1 MAEKEKAAIKT
12 AQQKHYKD
20 NDIQRNTQ
28 ENGGILPSLSINKIV
43 GEFDDTSQSDTNRK
57 IVRASDL
64 LSRGTQEIPMLFA
77 PVFPRKGV
85 ALFAGTSDAGKSML
99 LRNMAIA
106 VVTGRDFLGWRFK
119 GVHRSCI
126 FVATED
132 DEEATSYLLG
142 KHEKTYGDA
151 IADLHSLRFIFNSEN
166 IISELDNELSIEPA
180 DLVIVD
186 AYSDVF
192 DGKEQNNAA
201 QTRTFI
207 NKFKMLAGKHDCL
220 FLFLHHTGKRTEDL
234 APSKNNF
241 VGSQSLEAS
250 VRLGIELR
258 TDRGNPDLRH
268 LCIVK
273 GNYLGRQFKQ
283 SSFVLKMD
291 ENFTFADTG
300 DRVPFDELAL
310 QPMKKGQPSGKRPGD
325 YTKEQ
330 HLSFLREVALSP
342 ASKNKLSSA
351 AEKHFSISDRPARD
365 FIEYYIKEGLLKE
378 VDGKTYPEY
387 QICEGNLP
395 F

>member
-1 MAEKEKAAIKT
+1 M
-12 AQQKHYKD
+12 
-20 NDIQRNTQ
+20 
-28 ENGGILPSLSINKIV
+28 
-43 GEFDDTSQSDTNRK
+43 
-57 IVRASDL
+57 RASDL

-77 PVFPRKGV
+77 PVFPRRGV
-85 ALFAGTSDAGKSML
+85 ALLAGTSDAGKSML

-106 VVTGRDFLGWRFK
+106 VVTGRDFLGWKFK

-132 DEEATSYLLG
+132 DEDATSYLLG
-142 KHEKTYGDA
+142 KHEQTYGDSP
-151 IADLHSLRFIFNSEN
+151 ADLSRLRFLFDSES
-166 IISELDNELSIEPA
+166 IVSELDSELSIEPA

-192 DGKEQNNAA
+192 DGKQQNDAA
-201 QTRTFI
+201 QTRAFI
-207 NKFKMLAGKHDCL
+207 NKFKVLASKHDCL
-220 FLFLHHTGKRTEDL
+220 ILFLHHTGKRTEDL

-258 TDRGNPDLRH
+258 SDRNNPDLRH
-268 LCIVK
+268 FCIVK
-273 GNYLGRQFKQ
+273 GNYLGSQYKQ

-291 ENFTFADTG
+291 ENFTFAETG

-330 HLSFLREVALSP
+330 HLSFLREAAICP
-342 ASKNKLSSA
+342 ASKRKLSSA
-351 AEKHFSISDRPARD
+351 ARGYFSISDQPARD
-365 FIEYYIKEGLLKE
+365 FIGYYIKEGFLKSVE
-378 VDGKTYPEY
+378 GKTYTEY
-387 QICEGNLP
+387 QINEGELP

>member
-1 MAEKEKAAIKT
+1 MRYNLKEEP
-12 AQQKHYKD
+12 
-20 NDIQRNTQ
+20 Q
-28 ENGGILPSLSINKIV
+28 ENAEVINRITR
-43 GEFDDTSQSDTNRK
+43 EFDERAQDDADRK

-64 LSRGTQEIPMLFA
+64 LKRKVQEIPMLFA

-99 LRNMAIA
+99 LRNMAISVA
-106 VVTGRDFLGWRFK
+106 TGRDFLGWKFK

-132 DEEATSYLLG
+132 DEDATSYLLG
-142 KHEKTYGDA
+142 KHEERYGDA
-151 IADLHSLRFIFNSEN
+151 ADDLEKLRFLFDSEN
-166 IISELDNELSIEPA
+166 IVSELDKELTLEPA
-180 DLVIVD
+180 DLVIID
-186 AYSDVF
+186 AYSDIF

-207 NKFKMLAGKHDCL
+207 NKFKNLAGKHDCL

-241 VGSQSLEAS
+241 LGSQSLEAS

-258 TDRGNPDLRH
+258 ADRSNSDLRH
-268 LCIVK
+268 FCIVK
-273 GNYLGRQFKQ
+273 GNYLGSQYKQ

-291 ENFTFADTG
+291 KSFTFTETG
-300 DRVPFDELAL
+300 DRVPFEDLAL
-310 QPMKKGQPSGKRPGD
+310 PNTGKNQPKGKHPED

-330 HLSFLREVALSP
+330 HLSFLRDAVQYP
-342 ASKNKLSSA
+342 VSKNKMTSA
-351 AEKHFSISDRPARD
+351 IQERFGVSDQPARKFVD
-365 FIEYYIKEGLLKE
+365 YYIEKEFLKAIE
-378 VDGKTYPEY
+378 GGTYPVY
-387 QICEGNLP
+387 QINEGELP